1 MAKFTTTNIRIHE
14 DCLQKLKMK
23 AVREKKSTAQ
33 LIREAIDAF
42 LGDKE
47 KPQNMKDFKKDPFFR
62 IVGLGSSGIRNG
74 SVNHDKYLYKK
85 ITRTSHK
92 K

>member
-1 MAKFTTTNIRIHE
+1 MTRFTTTNIRIPE
-14 DCLQKLKMK
+14 DRLQKLKMK

-47 KPQNMKDFKKDPFFR
+47 KPQSMEDFKKDPFFR
-62 IVGLGSSGIRNG
+62 IIGLGSSGIKNG

-85 ITRTSHK
+85 SART
-92 K
+92 

>member
-1 MAKFTTTNIRIHE
+1 MTRYTTTNIRIAE

-23 AVREKKSTAQ
+23 ALREKKSTAQ

-42 LGDKE
+42 LGNKE
-47 KPQNMKDFKKDPFFR
+47 KLPSMKDFKKDPFFR
-62 IVGLGSSGIRNG
+62 IIGLGSSGIRNG
-74 SVNHDKYLYKK
+74 SLNHDKYLYKK
-85 ITRTSHK
+85 NTRTSHK